1 MRRRRVE
8 RCLLRASVAI
18 EVGVLDDAR
27 EAIEEIRLLDPAEPG
42 LERLTAQLAEAE
54 NRTPV
59 ERELPIHLEAA
70 PESGPAR
77 RHGFAAAAL
86 LASCGLAGGWWWTS
100 TIDSAPVV
108 QMAVSKT
115 TGTSQA
121 VTKPGPDPFV
131 SVSQTSVSAPTNVPP
146 HPDVANALA
155 TSGAAPIP
163 NPQPDIRPAAVTE
176 TPAPVD
182 PVENTGIIG
191 AELPRDVPVNTGSAE
206 RPALL
211 ESRNTVAAPVPDSAP
226 VAPPPPAPSP
236 KLEALASLPEST
248 PPAPRVV
255 AGTERIAPETAARP
269 AEALTALPSAPPSE
283 AATTRSEEQS
293 VRAAL
298 GRYESAYN
306 RLDAVAAAGVWPGV
320 NQRALA
326 SAFQGLSAQSISLGD
341 CEIRVT
347 GATARADC
355 AGNARWTPKVGSG
368 TQSAAR
374 RWRFDLSNTGGAWV
388 ITQATTR

>member
-1 MRRRRVE
+1 
-8 RCLLRASVAI
+8 LLRASDAI

-42 LERLTAQLAEAE
+42 LEQLTAQLAEAE

-59 ERELPIHLEAA
+59 DRERPIEAA

-86 LASCGLAGGWWWTS
+86 LAGCGLAGGWWWTS
-100 TIDSAPVV
+100 RIDSPPGVRL
-108 QMAVSKT
+108 AVSTT
-115 TGTSQA
+115 TGPSQP

-131 SVSQTSVSAPTNVPP
+131 SMSQTLVSAPTNAQPR
-146 HPDVANALA
+146 PDRTNALA
-155 TSGAAPIP
+155 TSGAAPLPDLQP
-163 NPQPDIRPAAVTE
+163 NVRPAAVTG

-191 AELPRDVPVNTGSAE
+191 AEPPRVVPVNTISDE
-206 RPALL
+206 RPALV
-211 ESRNTVAAPVPDSAP
+211 ESRNTAAAPVPNSAP
-226 VAPPPPAPSP
+226 AAPPPPAPSP
-236 KLEALASLPEST
+236 KLEALASLPETT

-255 AGTERIAPETAARP
+255 AGTGGSAAPETAARP
-269 AEALTALPSAPPSE
+269 AEALTALPSPPPSE
-283 AATTRSEEQS
+283 TATTRSEEQN
-293 VRAAL
+293 VRVAL
-298 GRYESAYN
+298 GRYELAYS
-306 RLDAVAAAGVWPGV
+306 RLDAVAAAGVWPTV